1 MSASI
6 QADLSKLRLGTAPD
20 SWGVWFPDDPNQV
33 HWSRFLDEV
42 RDAGYKWVE
51 LGPYGYLPT
60 EPDRLRSEL
69 GARGL
74 TLTGGAVF
82 VALHR
87 GAAAY
92 DQAVIDCD
100 QEARLLTALGA
111 EYLVILPEGY
121 TDLDGN
127 LTQPSDLSD
136 AQWDVLCTGMDKL
149 GKHLLET
156 WGLKLV
162 FHSHADSHIGTQEQ
176 IERFLDHTDPRYVNV
191 CLDTGHVAYCGA
203 DNIAIIERYAERVLY
218 VHLKQVDRAIRQRV
232 RDEKLGFAPAVRLG
246 AMVEPPTGDPP
257 MEPLLT
263 ALGALDRDLYC
274 IVEQD
279 MYPCAP
285 DAPFPIAKRT
295 QQFFAG
301 CGLGVGRTVAAHS

>member
-1 MSASI
+1 MSASSP
-6 QADLSKLRLGTAPD
+6 ADLSKLRLGTAPD
-20 SWGVWFPDDPNQV
+20 SWGVWFPDDPKQV
-33 HWSRFLDEV
+33 PWARFLDEV
-42 RDAGYKWVE
+42 RDAGYKWIE

-60 EPDRLRSEL
+60 EPERLRSEL
-69 GARGL
+69 DPRGL

-111 EYLVILPEGY
+111 KHLVILPEGY

-127 LTQPSDLSD
+127 VTQPPELTDS
-136 AQWDVLCTGMDKL
+136 QWDDLCIGMDKL
-149 GKHLLET
+149 GRHLLER

-203 DNIAIIERYAERVLY
+203 DNLRIIDRYPERILY

-232 RDEKLGFAPAVRLG
+232 QDEELGFAPAVRLG
-246 AMVEPPTGDPP
+246 AMVEPPNGDPP
-257 MEPLLT
+257 MEPLLA
-263 ALGALDRDLYC
+263 ALGALDREIYC

-279 MYPCAP
+279 MYPCPP
-285 DAPFPIAKRT
+285 DAPFPIARRT
-295 QQFFAG
+295 QQYFAG
-301 CGLGVGRTVAAHS
+301 CGLGVGHPVAARP

>member
-6 QADLSKLRLGTAPD
+6 PTDLSKLRLGTAPD
-20 SWGVWFPDDPNQV
+20 SWGVWFPDDPKQV
-33 HWSRFLDEV
+33 HWSRFLDEA

-60 EPDRLRSEL
+60 DPGALRSEL
-69 GARGL
+69 VTRGL

-87 GAAAY
+87 GASAY
-92 DQAVIDCD
+92 EQAVIDCD
-100 QEARLLTALGA
+100 REARLLTALDA

-127 LTQPSDLSD
+127 VTQPSELTDP
-136 AQWDVLCTGMDKL
+136 QWDDLCTGMDRL
-149 GKHLLET
+149 GKHLLER

-162 FHSHADSHIGTQEQ
+162 FHSHADSHIGTQAQ
-176 IERFLDHTDPRYVNV
+176 IERFLDHTDPRFVNV

-203 DNIAIIERYAERVLY
+203 DNLRIIERYPERILY
-218 VHLKQVDRAIRQRV
+218 VHLKQVDRAVRQRV
-232 RDEKLGFAPAVRLG
+232 QDGKLGFAPAVRLG
-246 AMVEPPTGDPP
+246 AMVEPPDGDPP
-257 MEPLLT
+257 MEPLLA
-263 ALGALDRDLYC
+263 ALGALDRVLYC

-285 DAPFPIAKRT
+285 DVPYPIAHRT
-295 QQFFAG
+295 QLFFAG
-301 CGLGVGRTVAAHS
+301 CGLGAGRPVVARS

>member
-1 MSASI
+1 MSASP
-6 QADLSKLRLGTAPD
+6 DLSKLRLGTAPD

-33 HWSRFLDEV
+33 SWSRFLDEV
-42 RDAGYKWVE
+42 RDAGYPWVE

-60 EPDRLRSEL
+60 DPAQLRAEL
-69 GARGL
+69 DARGL

-82 VALHR
+82 VALHK

-121 TDLDGN
+121 SDLDGS
-127 LTQPSDLSD
+127 LTAPTELTD
-136 AQWDVLCTGMDKL
+136 AQWDDLCTGMDKL

-156 WGLKLV
+156 WNLKLV
-162 FHSHADSHIGTQEQ
+162 FHSHADSHVGTQAQ
-176 IERFLDHTDPRYVNV
+176 IERFVEHTDPRYVNL

-203 DNIAIIERYAERVLY
+203 DNLAIIEKYPERILY

-232 RDEKLGFAPAVRLG
+232 QDEKLGFAPAVRLG
-246 AMVEPPTGDPP
+246 AMVEPPLGDPP
-257 MEPLLT
+257 MEPLLA
-263 ALGALDRDLYC
+263 ALGALDRELYC

-279 MYPCAP
+279 MYPCPA
-285 DAPFPIAKRT
+285 DQPFPIAKRT
-295 QQFFAG
+295 QQYFAG
-301 CGLGVGRTVAAHS
+301 CGLGAGHAVGSR